1 MVQLDFFS
9 QFDQPED
16 EPEQQ
21 ILTVS
26 EVTEQIKNTLESG
39 FPNVWI
45 EGEISNFSR
54 PRSGHCYLT
63 LKDDEAQLPAVIWRS
78 TASGLRFDLHD
89 GLEVVCLGHLDVY
102 PPRGR
107 YQLII
112 RQIEP
117 KGIGALELAFRQ
129 LRDKLAKE
137 GLFEPGYK
145 KPLPSFS
152 RRIAVVTS
160 ATGAAI
166 RDFLEVLRRRW
177 RGTHVWIVPVRVQ
190 GEGAAEEVAAA
201 IRSVNRLA
209 DPPDCIVVTR
219 GGGSLEDLW
228 AFNEEAVVRAIFAS
242 KIPVVSAIGHEIDV
256 TLSDL
261 VADVRA
267 LTPSEAA
274 ELVAPSAQEL
284 AARVGQMQ
292 KRLAAALRGRVGTLA
307 ARLEAVARHRVFRR
321 PQELVFQR
329 ERRLDELEGR
339 QTRAVARRLEMARSR
354 VDTVAAR
361 LESLSP
367 LAVLARGYSLTER
380 AATGELVRRAGELAP
395 GDRIRT
401 RLGEGEVVSQ
411 VEPDG
416 DAQAVDEN
424 VEEV

>member
-1 MVQLDFFS
+1 MVQLDLFS
-9 QFDQPED
+9 HLDDDDDQPE
-16 EPEQQ
+16 EQV
-21 ILTVS
+21 LTVS
-26 EVTEQIKNTLESG
+26 EVTDQIKDLLETG

-78 TASGLRFDLHD
+78 TASRLRFDLHD

-107 YQLII
+107 YQLIV
-112 RQIEP
+112 REIEP

-145 KPLPSFS
+145 KPLPAFS

-177 RGTHVWIVPVRVQ
+177 RGTDVWVVPVRVQ
-190 GEGAAEEVAAA
+190 GEGAAEEIAAA
-201 IRSVNRLA
+201 IDQVNRLA
-209 DPPDCIVVTR
+209 EPPDCLVVTR

-228 AFNEEAVVRAIFAS
+228 AFNEEVVVRAIFAS
-242 KIPVVSAIGHEIDV
+242 TIPVVSAIGHEIDV

-274 ELVAPSAQEL
+274 ELVAPAADEL
-284 AARVGQMQ
+284 AARLGQVQ
-292 KRLAAALRGRVGTLA
+292 KRMAAALRGRVGTMQT
-307 ARLEAVARHRVFRR
+307 RLDAVARHRLFRR
-321 PQELVFQR
+321 PLELVFER
-329 ERRLDELEGR
+329 GRRLDELAGR
-339 QTRAVARRLEMARSR
+339 QDRAMARRMEVAKAKLEA
-354 VDTVAAR
+354 TAAH
-361 LESLSP
+361 LDSLSP
-367 LAVLARGYSLTER
+367 LGVLGRGYSITER
-380 AATGELVRRAGELAP
+380 IDSGDVVRDAAQLEP
-395 GDRIRT
+395 GDLIRT
-401 RLGEGEVVSQ
+401 RLGQGQTVSR
-411 VEPDG
+411 VET
-416 DAQAVDEN
+416 A
-424 VEEV
+424 EE